1 MLRHTMVTVSKVQH
15 GCKVKERRSKKV
27 NKKYQKVLALH
38 RVTLYNISV
47 VRKGYK
53 PLKIWLN
60 YRVTLYKE

>member
-1 MLRHTMVTVSKVQH
+1 MLRHTMVTVIRLQH

-47 VRKGYK
+47 VRKGQEK
-53 PLKIWLN
+53 SPKNLAQLQSNVI
-60 YRVTLYKE
+60 